1 MVPRSIAR
9 AALLVAV
16 AAPAVALLAAD
27 AKPPATKPAA
37 TKPAATKSAEPAK
50 DNWTAPM
57 DYGPFLMTS
66 VARPGGKPYKTKVYA
81 GTDAPKFPVDQVPD
95 MVAAKGIVIP
105 LGP

>member
-1 MVPRSIAR
+1 MPVRPIAR

-27 AKPPATKPAA
+27 AKPPVTKPAAAKPKPAA
-37 TKPAATKSAEPAK
+37 TKPAEEAK

-66 VARPGGKPYKTKVYA
+66 VARPGGKPYKTTPYA
-81 GTDAPKFPVDQVPD
+81 GADAPKFPVDQVPD
-95 MVAAKGIVIP
+95 LVAAKGIVI
-105 LGP
+105 